1 VRGEGKEVRATATT
15 PTRTTMPAGN
25 NNPRLDAVLRAGHAK
40 FAPTGKD
47 APKGA
52 LKGKEAAD
60 ALVAAKPKIAAP
72 PVMKM
77 KGGGAKPAKKDSNS
91 LVPAS
96 ATSSEWM
103 KDLVNSFGSER
114 DARKKEL
121 EKARELAH
129 QCAEMRIKAINEA
142 MTEQEKA
149 TTKVVTTLTDKLK
162 EVQAQLDKLQA
173 TEASSSDQKSK
184 CEAAKKSVEEE
195 LETFKARC
203 NKERD
208 EAKSAAELKLRD
220 TVAEWTQKLKECEAK
235 SATSGAD
242 ASKKLQQTIDELTAA
257 KAALKKEQETN
268 SKHLEAT
275 KAKNEQFAKAI
286 EEACKLLKDTLK

>member
-1 VRGEGKEVRATATT
+1 
-15 PTRTTMPAGN
+15 MPAGN

-52 LKGKEAAD
+52 LKGKAAAD
-60 ALVAAKPKIAAP
+60 ALVPAKPKIAEAP
-72 PVMKM
+72 VIKM
-77 KGGGAKPAKKDSNS
+77 KGGGGAKPAKKDANS

-96 ATSSEWM
+96 AGSSEWM

-142 MTEQEKA
+142 MEEQEKA
-149 TTKVVTTLTDKLK
+149 TTKIVATLGDKLK
-162 EVQAQLDKLQA
+162 EVQKRLDELQA
-173 TEASSSDQKSK
+173 TEASSKDLKGK
-184 CEAAKKSVEEE
+184 CEAAKKSVEDE
-195 LETFKARC
+195 LKALEARC

-208 EAKSAAELKLRD
+208 AAKAAAETKLKE
-220 TVAEWTQKLKECEAK
+220 TIAEWTTKLKECEAK
-235 SATSGAD
+235 SATSGAE
-242 ASKKLQQTIDELTAA
+242 ASKKLDDALGQLSAA
-257 KAALKKEQETN
+257 QAALKKEQETN
-268 SKHLEAT
+268 SKHLEGT
-275 KAKNEQFAKAI
+275 KKQNDKFAKAI
-286 EEACKLLKDTLK
+286 EEACKLLKDALK

>member
-1 VRGEGKEVRATATT
+1 
-15 PTRTTMPAGN
+15 MPAG

-40 FAPTGKD
+40 FAPTGEP
-47 APKGA
+47 PKNA
-52 LKGKEAAD
+52 LQGKAAAD
-60 ALVAAKPKIAAP
+60 ALAKKKPGMGKADSVPTTQKEKAKVEPRVIQ
-72 PVMKM
+72 MKG
-77 KGGGAKPAKKDSNS
+77 GGGAKPAKKDANS

-142 MTEQEKA
+142 MEEQEAA
-149 TTKVVTTLTDKLK
+149 TKKIISTLGDKLK

-195 LETFKARC
+195 LKALEARC

-208 EAKSAAELKLRD
+208 AAKAAAETKLKE
-220 TVAEWTQKLKECEAK
+220 TIAEWTTKLKECEAK
-235 SATSGAD
+235 SATSGAE
-242 ASKKLQQTIDELTAA
+242 ASKKLDDALGQLSAA
-257 KAALKKEQETN
+257 QAALKKEQDTN
-268 SKHLEAT
+268 SKHLEGT
-275 KAKNEQFAKAI
+275 KKQNDKFAKAI
-286 EEACKLLKDTLK
+286 EEACKLLKDALK

>member
-1 VRGEGKEVRATATT
+1 EGGREEVRATATT

-25 NNPRLDAVLRAGHAK
+25 TNPRLNAVLWAGHAK
-40 FAPTGKD
+40 FAATGKD

-60 ALVAAKPKIAAP
+60 ALVPAKPKIAEP
-72 PVMKM
+72 PVIKM
-77 KGGGAKPAKKDSNS
+77 KGKGGAKPVKVDSEGNQMK
-91 LVPAS
+91 LK
-96 ATSSEWM
+96 TSEWM
-103 KDLVNSFGSER
+103 KDLVNSFNSDGDS
-114 DARKKEL
+114 RKKEL

-142 MTEQEKA
+142 MAEQEAA
-149 TTKVVTTLTDKLK
+149 TKKIVQTLGDKLK

-173 TEASSSDQKSK
+173 TEATSKDQNSK
-184 CEAAKKSVEEE
+184 CEAAKKSVQEEFD
-195 LETFKARC
+195 TFKARC

-208 EAKSAAELKLRD
+208 EAKAAAELKLRD

-235 SATSGAD
+235 SATSGAE

-257 KAALKKEQETN
+257 KEALKKEQETN

-275 KAKNEQFAKAI
+275 KAKNEKFAKAI